1 MESAP
6 APTNSACL
14 IGRRSQDDSG
24 WGGNARNPSWARKR
38 RAMAVRGA
46 IKAILIAGAALCA
59 FGFGVINAQAGGF
72 TLRQSSYFQGAS
84 WAGVAAGGP
93 SVSAMFWN
101 PATITQAGL
110 GLTAEGAATIDSP
123 RSDITPTVATSPT
136 RVNLTPFGGSGDL
149 FDKATVRPEDVT
161 ESAVVRNVLFPG
173 VEGQSDRRH
182 ADRGL
187 EDQ

>member
-1 MESAP
+1 M
-6 APTNSACL
+6 
-14 IGRRSQDDSG
+14 
-24 WGGNARNPSWARKR
+24 
-38 RAMAVRGA
+38 RGA
-46 IKAILIAGAALCA
+46 VKVVLIASAALSA
-59 FGFGVINAQAGGF
+59 FAFGVIKAHAGGF

-149 FDKATVRPEDVT
+149 FDKATVRPRVRR
-161 ESAVVRNVLFPG
+161 SART
-173 VEGQSDRRH
+173 R
-182 ADRGL
+182 
-187 EDQ
+187 